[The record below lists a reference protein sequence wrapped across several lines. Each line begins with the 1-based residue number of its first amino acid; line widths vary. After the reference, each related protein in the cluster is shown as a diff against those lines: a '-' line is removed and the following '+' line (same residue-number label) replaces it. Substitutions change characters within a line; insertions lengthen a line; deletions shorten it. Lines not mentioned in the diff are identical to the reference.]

1 MYRALPRLCNHR
13 KEPAC
18 LPVCPVK
25 ATYQHDNG
33 IVVIDASACI
43 GCGFCVQA
51 CPYDAR
57 FLNRQ
62 TRTAD
67 KCTFCAHRL
76 EAGLLPVCVESC
88 VDGARLFGDLNAP
101 DSLIRRTL
109 DAHKDALKVLY
120 PEKGTE
126 PFVFYL
132 HLDDVCCWVTT
143 WRPPCRRA
151 CRSRRKAMLSFSEF
165 NIAPPE
171 SGASGS
177 RWRFSSDCRG
187 RRLPSWPVRPL
198 WRRASAGA
206 GRLFGVVALASG
218 LAGQACLLMGLE
230 QPLRAYE
237 LYLRPHFISWT
248 AWGGFLIPLCLLC
261 TVPLVWPRRKGRV
274 HPLWFLPAIGAAC
287 AVFIY
292 ADSEIMDCVGR
303 VLWARPLLPMGF
315 ILAGLSAAFG
325 FTCLMAP
332 RTDGAFSLPRSGA
345 AAAAFVRT
353 DIWPFARPRVLPNS
367 PHSGGTRLK
376 PSA

>member
-1 MYRALPRLCNHR
+1 MQRRKFLQLAGLAGMAGPGLVAPVRGGVPALEQGRGPRYGMLIDLKKCVGCQACTVSCCMENAVPPGAFRTSVGEYALRTQGEERMHIAPLPRLCNHC

-18 LPVCPVK
+18 LPVCPVN

-88 VDGARLFGDLNAP
+88 VGGARLFGDLNAP

-132 HLDDVCCWVTT
+132 HLDEVFVAADSVAT
-143 WRPPCRRA
+143 PMSP
-151 CRSRRKAMLSFSEF
+151 
-165 NIAPPE
+165 
-171 SGASGS
+171 
-177 RWRFSSDCRG
+177 
-187 RRLPSWPVRPL
+187 RLPQQEESH
-198 WRRASAGA
+198 A
-206 GRLFGVVALASG
+206 
-218 LAGQACLLMGLE
+218 
-230 QPLRAYE
+230 
-237 LYLRPHFISWT
+237 
-248 AWGGFLIPLCLLC
+248 
-261 TVPLVWPRRKGRV
+261 
-274 HPLWFLPAIGAAC
+274 
-287 AVFIY
+287 
-292 ADSEIMDCVGR
+292 
-303 VLWARPLLPMGF
+303 
-315 ILAGLSAAFG
+315 
-325 FTCLMAP
+325 
-332 RTDGAFSLPRSGA
+332 
-345 AAAAFVRT
+345 
-353 DIWPFARPRVLPNS
+353 
-367 PHSGGTRLK
+367 
-376 PSA
+376 